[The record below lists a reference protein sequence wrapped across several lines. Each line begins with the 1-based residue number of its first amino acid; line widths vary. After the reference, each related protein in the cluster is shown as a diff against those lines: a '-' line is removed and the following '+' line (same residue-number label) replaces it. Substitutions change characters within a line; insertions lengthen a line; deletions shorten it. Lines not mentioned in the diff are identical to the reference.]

1 MRIAFFIEIFY
12 PEINGVLTATLDL
25 AKNLRDLGHH
35 ILLVAPKARASDAVR
50 EIEGMEVFKVPS
62 IPAYMYPGMRFNSPW
77 SKVLRAKLRQDA
89 IEILHTTGPGTMA
102 LAAISCAKKFKT
114 PLVQTF
120 HTMLDEDTY
129 LLYLVR
135 FRWLLPLGRF
145 IAWRYMGKFIRASDL
160 ITAPSRFVYE
170 KLKKRYPEK
179 MVCHISNGIA
189 LAQFRNLPSRKDFLE
204 RYPFFNGKTFVF
216 VGRVGLEKSIDVLIR
231 AFAGASAKDP
241 ETRLVIVGDGPSR
254 TDMSGLAA
262 KMGIGDKVFF
272 LGKMPHAELLTS
284 GILQYSRAFVTASVT
299 ENQPMTVIE
308 AICCCLPLVV
318 ADVEGMGELAAGNA
332 LIFPPGDAEACAEN
346 LLKLAG
352 DEELCEKLRGASRN
366 LAGRFDGLTVARAFE
381 GEYLK
386 LMNGAEKSPGN
397 QG

>member
-25 AKNLRDLGHH
+25 AANLRELGHH
-35 ILLVAPKARASDAVR
+35 ILLVAPKAKASEAVR
-50 EIEGMEVFKVPS
+50 DIDGMEVFKVPS

-77 SKVLRAKLRQDA
+77 SKVLREKLRRDA

-102 LAAISCAKKFKT
+102 LAAMSCAKKLKI

-120 HTMLDEDTY
+120 HTMLNEDTY

-135 FRWLLPLGRF
+135 LRRLLPLGRF

-160 ITAPSRFVYE
+160 VTAPSRFACE
-170 KLKKRYPEK
+170 ELKRRYPEK
-179 MVCHISNGIA
+179 TVRHISNGIA
-189 LAQFRNLPSRKDFLE
+189 LAQFGNFPSKEDFLG

-216 VGRVGLEKSIDVLIR
+216 VGRVGLEKSIDVLIH
-231 AFAGASAKDP
+231 AFAAAAAKDL

-254 TDMSGLAA
+254 ADMSALAA
-262 KMGIGDKVFF
+262 KMGIGDRIFF
-272 LGKMPHAELLTS
+272 AGKIPHAELLAS

-308 AICCCLPLVV
+308 AICCGLPLIV
-318 ADVEGMGELAAGNA
+318 ADVEGMRELAAGNA
-332 LIFPPGDAEACAEN
+332 LIFPPGDEAALAESI
-346 LLKLAG
+346 LKLAG
-352 DEELCEKLRGASRN
+352 DEELCEKLRGASRS
-366 LAGRFDGLTVARAFE
+366 LADRFDGLAVARVFE
-381 GEYLK
+381 AEYAKTAQRLK
-386 LMNGAEKSPGN
+386 QSGREN
-397 QG
+397 